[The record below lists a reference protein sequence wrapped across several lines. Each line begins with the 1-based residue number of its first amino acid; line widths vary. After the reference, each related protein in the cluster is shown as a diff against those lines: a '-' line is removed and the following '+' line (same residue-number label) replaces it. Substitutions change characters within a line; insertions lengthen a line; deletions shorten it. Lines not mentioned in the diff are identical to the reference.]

1 MRNSACCRRASMLSW
16 NRWRDVFFTMNLRI
30 LLLLVMLVFTS
41 AGVDHASAQGDG
53 TSAGAEPRPTIQ
65 YQIAPQS
72 LNTALRDFA
81 LTSGLQVSFP
91 DDVAVGRTS
100 REVAG
105 AYTPEE
111 ALSELLAG
119 SGLSFRFT
127 SVDTVTL
134 ERAQPSGMSQ
144 APAGED
150 RHSAP
155 AAGSSWSATS
165 SSGVKPVVVPEIVVK
180 DVHERNEPDQEL
192 VKDIA
197 GTVNVV
203 TREEIQ
209 RARPKNADEMLR
221 RVPGVNVLDEY
232 GQGLRPNIGIRGMD
246 PRRSKNILLMLDD
259 IPIQP
264 ALFGDAST
272 YYMVP
277 IERIDHIE
285 VIKGGA
291 VSYTHLTL
299 PTSDLV

>member
-41 AGVDHASAQGDG
+41 AGVDHASAQGEG
-53 TSAGAEPRPTIQ
+53 TNAGAEPRQKIH
-65 YQIAPQS
+65 YQISPQP
-72 LNTALRDFA
+72 LNRALRDFA

-91 DDVAVGRTS
+91 DDMALGHTS

-105 AYTPEE
+105 SYTPEE

-150 RHSAP
+150 RHAAP
-155 AAGSSWSATS
+155 AAGNTRSATFS
-165 SSGVKPVVVPEIVVK
+165 SSVKPVVVPEIVVK

-209 RARPKNADEMLR
+209 
-221 RVPGVNVLDEY
+221 
-232 GQGLRPNIGIRGMD
+232 
-246 PRRSKNILLMLDD
+246 
-259 IPIQP
+259 
-264 ALFGDAST
+264 
-272 YYMVP
+272 
-277 IERIDHIE
+277 
-285 VIKGGA
+285 
-291 VSYTHLTL
+291 
-299 PTSDLV
+299 